1 MNLTP
6 RIWDPKHECMS
17 REDMQAMQL
26 RRLQLTVARVYT
38 LVPFYRRKMDELGV
52 KPEHIQSLKDIRLLP
67 FTVKQDLRDTYPD
80 GLFAA
85 DRDDIVRVHA
95 SSGTTGKPIVMG
107 YTRKDLDVWSDCV
120 ARALSSV
127 GADTSSVVQ
136 VSYGYG
142 LFTGGLGAHDG
153 AQKVGAMVV
162 PTSGGNTRRQ
172 VMMMRDLGS
181 THLCC
186 TPSYA
191 MYLSEAIEKEGIS
204 KDELKLRVGLFGAEA
219 WSEDM
224 RAELE
229 RRLGIKARDIYGLT
243 EISGP
248 GVSMQCL
255 NGTGMHIQEDHFY
268 PEIIDPDTLEP
279 LPEGE
284 TGELVFTTIS
294 KEGIPLLRYRTRDIT
309 NLTHEPCVCGR
320 TTVRMGRILG
330 RTDDMLIIRGVNV
343 FPSQVES
350 ALLSLGMEPHYQI
363 IVERINNLD
372 QMEIQVE
379 MSESMF
385 SDQVRV
391 IEQMTQRIH
400 KEIEAVLGISCRLTL
415 MEPHTIPRSE
425 GKAKRV
431 IDKRK
436 L

>member
-1 MNLTP
+1 MNLIP

-17 REDMQAMQL
+17 REDMQALQL